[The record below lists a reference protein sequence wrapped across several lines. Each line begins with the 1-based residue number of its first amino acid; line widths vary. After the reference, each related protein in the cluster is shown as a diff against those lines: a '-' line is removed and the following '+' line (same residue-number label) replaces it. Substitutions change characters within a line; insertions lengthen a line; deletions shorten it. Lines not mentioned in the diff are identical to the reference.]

1 MSVATTTLRRSA
13 AVLVIA
19 GGLTAGATAPA
30 MAAPNNNTQS
40 GLVNVNLQDINA
52 QVPVAV
58 AANICGLPVSVLA
71 QGLATG
77 PVNCDA
83 NGQATATRNPG
94 TGNNQNN
101 QNGLVNI
108 NGQAV
113 NVQIP
118 IGVAANV
125 CGVPISI
132 LATALA
138 TGPVTCDANGIATA
152 TG

>member
-1 MSVATTTLRRSA
+1 MSVVTSTTLRRSA

-19 GGLTAGATAPA
+19 GGLTAGVTAPA
-30 MAAPNNNTQS
+30 MAASNNTQQ

-52 QVPVAV
+52 QVPVAL
-58 AANICGLPVSVLA
+58 AANICGLPVSVLV
-71 QGLATG
+71 QGLVTG

-83 NGQATATRNPG
+83 RGTATATRNPG

-101 QNGLVNI
+101 QNGLVNV
-108 NGQAV
+108 NAQSL

-125 CGVPISI
+125 CGVPVSI
-132 LATALA
+132 LATAIA
-138 TGPVTCDANGIATA
+138 TSPVTCTANGISTA
-152 TG
+152 G